1 MGRIKEQ
8 LASLLMHCTA
18 TSAGLI
24 PGFVKCCLCA
34 MNCTEECGMGT
45 ATHKKQDRRGEKCYC
60 LLVPSDLRELNTFF
74 FFLTVFSVHRNR
86 SCCCGIYSALQGFL
100 LMVNCS

>member
-8 LASLLMHCTA
+8 LASPLTHCTA

-45 ATHKKQDRRGEKCYC
+45 ATHKKQKDRHREKCYC

-74 FFLTVFSVHRNR
+74 FPNCLFCAQKSFMLLWN
-86 SCCCGIYSALQGFL
+86 LQRFARLFING
-100 LMVNCS
+100 